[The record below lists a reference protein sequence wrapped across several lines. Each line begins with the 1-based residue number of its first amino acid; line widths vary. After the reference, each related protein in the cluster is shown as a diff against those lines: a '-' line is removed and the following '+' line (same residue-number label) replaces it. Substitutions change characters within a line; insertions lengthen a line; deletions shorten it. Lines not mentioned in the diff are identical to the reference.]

1 MLCGHILL
9 DLYHKTSTLKSFV
22 DLMSLICYQKKTDN
36 LRFILDGAILLEYAR
51 VHSKFNFQVKLL
63 LMHFYSLIGM

>member
-1 MLCGHILL
+1 MGFP
-9 DLYHKTSTLKSFV
+9 T
-22 DLMSLICYQKKTDN
+22 KKKPDN

-63 LMHFYSLIGM
+63 LMHFYSLIGMRIQELLD